1 MIYNYFPVFLFYRD
15 MIIIKNKN
23 IENSVYIPQNIYT
36 SNNDIYTLMLF
47 DRGTNKEYTFSGLID
62 RHLINIS
69 FYTFFINFSNVPKGE
84 YEYSIIDSNED
95 IVSTGLIRLNE
106 LESDISVYDDSRTYI
121 AYDRQ

>member
-106 LESDISVYDDSRTYI
+106 LESDISVYNDSRTYI

>member
-106 LESDISVYDDSRTYI
+106 LELDISVYDDSRTYI